1 MFVFLPELQII
12 STVDLL
18 ELMKA
23 GSNFQGALCLM
34 GFFFFKEGP
43 RCDSCMQL
51 LHMLLDNLLPNFS
64 LNIQ

>member
-34 GFFFFKEGP
+34 GFFFFLKRGLGVTAA
-43 RCDSCMQL
+43 CSCYT
-51 LHMLLDNLLPNFS
+51 LLDNLLPNFS

>member
-51 LHMLLDNLLPNFS
+51 LHVT
-64 LNIQ
+64 